1 MDMSDID
8 RSSAPAPDAA
18 PPQRT
23 EQLDALDE
31 AGAWRELVGAVGTE
45 VAQPLTAALERIHTL
60 IATGRIDRASLR
72 ALRDEVAQARQAG
85 MLAQQLTRFASGR
98 LRQTHERISLADTVN
113 TVLTHRHRELQ
124 ARAITLK
131 AQDRPVE
138 VLADASLA
146 FSLVNSLMDWAVLHA
161 RSGIE
166 FVIDLSPWPAQAR
179 LSCRFAV
186 RPPDAPQDGAAAVT
200 ERSLDSLAWRMVE
213 QTARTMALPL
223 ARSLAN
229 AQVTASVEFPRTVN
243 DQLVGETALEGV
255 SSIELDSGFSS
266 TLNARPLAGSHVL
279 VVASRRE
286 MRVRVRDAIRHMGLL
301 VDLVSSLDDAMD
313 FCRDSLPDAIIVE
326 GILAGERLRRLRQ
339 QVGTAAPDLPFINI
353 IEEGNAFQMSGFDGA
368 SMGHVGR
375 DAIESALPSVLLFEL
390 SRTL

>member
-1 MDMSDID
+1 MNMSDIN
-8 RSSAPAPDAA
+8 RSSVPGRNAAPARPVDPVDAV
-18 PPQRT
+18 
-23 EQLDALDE
+23 DE
-31 AGAWRELVGAVGTE
+31 AGQWRDLVGAVGTE
-45 VAQPLTAALERIHTL
+45 VAQPLTAALERINTL

-85 MLAQQLTRFASGR
+85 MVAQQLTRFASGR

-113 TVLTHRHRELQ
+113 TVLTHRHHELQ
-124 ARAITLK
+124 TRAITLK
-131 AQDRPVE
+131 PLARPAE
-138 VLADASLA
+138 VLVDASLA
-146 FSLVNSLMDWAVLHA
+146 FSLVNALMDWAVLHA
-161 RSGIE
+161 RSSIE
-166 FVIDLSPWPAQAR
+166 FSIDMASWPAQAR

-186 RPPDAPQDGAAAVT
+186 RPADAPADTPAGEVQRT
-200 ERSLDSLAWRMVE
+200 LDSLAWRMVE

-223 ARSLAN
+223 ARSVTN
-229 AQVTASVEFPRTVN
+229 GQVTATLEFPRTVN
-243 DQLVGETALEGV
+243 DQLLGENALEGL

-266 TLNARPLAGSHVL
+266 TLSTRPLAGSHVL

-313 FCRDSLPDAIIVE
+313 FCREGLPDAIIVE

-339 QVGTAAPDLPFINI
+339 QVSADAPDLPFINI